1 MKKRGKILRD
11 TSGGA
16 GLLMIEG
23 QQFPFTLEGMW
34 QSEQAPRT
42 GMTVEAQF
50 ADDGTI
56 AGLAPVSDAQL
67 AREQSELAL
76 AAARAKGGALAS
88 GLVARLGVP
97 TLAALAAL
105 AAGWFALNT
114 VVVNVGPQ
122 FSLGLSFWKLLG
134 ILNAP
139 MGLLSSLNGGG
150 GGSAGMY
157 GLFAVLALLAPAAPH
172 VWNDRRAH
180 LGGLMPLVWMLFIA
194 FMFYNGIGSAVS
206 DARGAAASF
215 GGAAAGDMVAGMQQ
229 SMLREAMRAIS
240 LGVGFY
246 LALAASVY
254 FAVTGA
260 IKFLAARA

>member
-34 QSEQAPRT
+34 RSEQAPRT

-50 ADDGTI
+50 EPDGTI
-56 AGLAPVSDAQL
+56 AGLNPVSDAQL
-67 AREQSELAL
+67 AREQSEVAL
-76 AAARAKGGALAS
+76 AAARAKGGELAS

-97 TLAALAAL
+97 TLAALALL
-105 AAGWFALNT
+105 AAAWFGLNT

-134 ILNAP
+134 VLNSP
-139 MGLLSSLNGGG
+139 MGVMSGLNG
-150 GGSAGMY
+150 AGAGAGLY
-157 GLFAVLALLAPAAPH
+157 GLFAMLALAAPAAPH
-172 VWNDRRAH
+172 VWGDRRAH
-180 LGGLMPLVWMLFIA
+180 LGALMPLA
-194 FMFYNGIGSAVS
+194 FMLLVAFLFYNGIGNAVG

-215 GGAAAGDMVAGMQQ
+215 GGAEAASMVAGMQQ
-229 SMLREAMRAIS
+229 SMLREAMRAVS

-246 LALAASVY
+246 LACAASLY

-260 IKFLAARA
+260 IKYLAARAA

>member
-50 ADDGTI
+50 EHDGKI
-56 AGLAPVSDAQL
+56 VGLNPVSEALL
-67 AREQSELAL
+67 AREQSEIAL
-76 AAARAKGGALAS
+76 AAARAKGGQLAS
-88 GLVARLGVP
+88 GLVARVGVP
-97 TLAALAAL
+97 TLAGLAAL
-105 AAGWFALNT
+105 FAGWFVLNT

-134 ILNAP
+134 MLNAP

-150 GGSAGMY
+150 GSAGLY
-157 GLFAVLALLAPAAPH
+157 GLLAVVALLAPAAPH
-172 VWNDRRAH
+172 FWHDRRAH
-180 LGGLMPLVWMLFIA
+180 LGALVPLAWMLFIA
-194 FMFYNGIGSAVS
+194 LMFYNGLSGAVS
-206 DARGAAASF
+206 EARGQAAAFGAAA
-215 GGAAAGDMVAGMQQ
+215 AADMVAGMQQ
-229 SMLREAMRAIS
+229 NMVREAMRAVS
-240 LGVGFY
+240 LGAGFY

-260 IKFLAARA
+260 IKYLAARAG